1 MKICICE
8 SCHYTFRY
16 PLLPSSC
23 PDCGRK
29 DVRIANEDEVKEFH
43 RLQAILAEE
52 IRTGLYPAAG

>member
-1 MKICICE
+1 MKPRNMFVE
-8 SCHYTFRY
+8 TFREN
-16 PLLPSSC
+16 SSC

-29 DVRIANEDEVKEFH
+29 EVRIANKDEVKEFH